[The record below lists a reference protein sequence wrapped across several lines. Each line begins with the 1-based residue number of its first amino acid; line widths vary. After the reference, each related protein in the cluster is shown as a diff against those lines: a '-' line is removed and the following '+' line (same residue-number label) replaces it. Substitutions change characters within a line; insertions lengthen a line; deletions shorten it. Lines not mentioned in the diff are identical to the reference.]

1 MEKGYHIPGDLPSI
15 HVAAGPVASRRS
27 LRLKVAALRLQR
39 TLRTA
44 NRSTNREGPRKKR
57 VLPVING
64 GAADGL
70 D

>member
-1 MEKGYHIPGDLPSI
+1 
-15 HVAAGPVASRRS
+15 
-27 LRLKVAALRLQR
+27 LQR

-44 NRSTNREGPRKKR
+44 NGSTNREGPRKKR